1 MKSSDGSHASRL
13 GSGQPAAE
21 CAEAAITDMAKV
33 SMTEDEYPLRLAAAT
48 RNPRCVAQ
56 AELPRDI
63 SEEEGI
69 RPGVNRA
76 MTARCPFEVV
86 LGTDLCVRHLNGEKI
101 PGELALA
108 AAGQPGNQ

>member
-1 MKSSDGSHASRL
+1 M
-13 GSGQPAAE
+13 AA
-21 CAEAAITDMAKV
+21 ATDMAKV

-56 AELPRDI
+56 AKLPWDI

-69 RPGVNRA
+69 RPGVSRV

-86 LGTDLCVRHLNGEKI
+86 PGTDLCVRHLNGEGI
-101 PGELALA
+101 PGELI
-108 AAGQPGNQ
+108 